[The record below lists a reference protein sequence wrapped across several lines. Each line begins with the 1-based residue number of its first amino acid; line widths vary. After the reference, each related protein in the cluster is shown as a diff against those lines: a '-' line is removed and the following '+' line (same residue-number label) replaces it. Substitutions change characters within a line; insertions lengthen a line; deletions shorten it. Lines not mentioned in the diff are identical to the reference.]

1 MPQLS
6 YSVKLEESKKN
17 ILFSQGVPL
26 MLTAVIFVVLV
37 GLIYFEIKLLN
48 LISARDIL
56 TQIRIQ
62 DVLVGMTIYLKTS
75 VDFAIFIGNLMTT
88 YNRIR
93 HRIAIEIGTA
103 FGNALGTMLILMIWN
118 FFRNIQILLAIMVFI
133 ASLVLLRLAEDG
145 LEHVLAG
152 GKNIPI
158 WFTRL
163 ADRLESVLE
172 SINQRTGRILNFI
185 IPNISLKPKLNLT
198 FLGLFVASFS
208 IPFILGLDDFAGYVP
223 LFNIVNVFGFAIGV
237 LAGHMILNIFLFIS
251 PSRTISI
258 VKNPII
264 SFAGSIA
271 FILLAILG
279 FFEVYKLIFVH

>member
-1 MPQLS
+1 M
-6 YSVKLEESKKN
+6 KNNSKY
-17 ILFSQGVPL
+17 LFFSQLVPL
-26 MLTAVIFVVLV
+26 ILTAVIFIILSICIFV
-37 GLIYFEIKLLN
+37 EISFLNKFSSTDISTKLRLP
-48 LISARDIL
+48 DI
-56 TQIRIQ
+56 
-62 DVLVGMTIYLKTS
+62 LVGMTIYLKTS
-75 VDFAIFIGNLMTT
+75 VDFAIFIGNLMSS
-88 YNRIR
+88 YSRIR

-103 FGNALGTMLILMIWN
+103 FGNALGTMLILIIWN
-118 FFRNIQILLAIMVFI
+118 YFRNIQILLAIMVFI

-152 GKNIPI
+152 GENIPF

-172 SINQRTGRILNFI
+172 SINQRTGRILNLI

-198 FLGLFVASFS
+198 FLGLFAASFS

-251 PSRTISI
+251 PGRTISL

-279 FFEVYKLIFVH
+279 FFEVYKLLFAH